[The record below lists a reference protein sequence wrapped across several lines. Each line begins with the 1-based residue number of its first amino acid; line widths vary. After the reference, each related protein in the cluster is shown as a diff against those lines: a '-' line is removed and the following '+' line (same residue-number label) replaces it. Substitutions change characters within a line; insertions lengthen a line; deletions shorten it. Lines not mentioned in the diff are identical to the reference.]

1 MLIYKAIEK
10 QSPSYLSELVTLYSA
25 GHRMR
30 STDTGLCTS
39 STLKCVTLGGRSF
52 SYCARGPVAS

>member
-25 GHRMR
+25 GHRLR
-30 STDTGLCTS
+30 STDTGLCAS
-39 STLKCVTLGGRSF
+39 SIPKRVTLGGRSF
-52 SYCARGPVAS
+52 SHCARGPAAS